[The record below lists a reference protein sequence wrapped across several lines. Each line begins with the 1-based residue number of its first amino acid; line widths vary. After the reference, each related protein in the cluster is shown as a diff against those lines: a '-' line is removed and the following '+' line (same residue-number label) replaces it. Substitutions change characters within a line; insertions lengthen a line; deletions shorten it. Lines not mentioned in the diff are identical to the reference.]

1 MADGEK
7 TEKATPKKLREAR
20 EKGQV
25 AKSAEL
31 AGAIVLL
38 SAVLFFYF
46 KYNSM
51 IADSLSMMRHY
62 YNMQPFE
69 FNIANVASLFRD
81 ALSIFIKLLMPFMV
95 ILVVVSVLA
104 NVAQFGFLFTTKPL
118 EFKMDKLN
126 PINGLKNMFSLKA
139 FGEMVK
145 SILKIL
151 IVLYVAYLVIKS
163 EIIASPML
171 ISSSLKQSFYH
182 LLAALWNLMLYLV
195 LLIFLLSIMDFFSQ
209 RFVYMKNQRMSKFEI
224 KEEMKQMEGDPLIR
238 ARVKRLQREMAKRR
252 MMEAVKTATVV
263 ITNPT
268 HFAIALKYETSK
280 SNAPLVV
287 AKGVDSVALRIKEIA
302 VENDV
307 PTVEN
312 RTLVR
317 AMYRFCNVDKEIPEK
332 FYKAVAEI
340 IAYIWGKT

>member
-163 EIIASPML
+163 EIIAS
-171 ISSSLKQSFYH
+171 
-182 LLAALWNLMLYLV
+182 
-195 LLIFLLSIMDFFSQ
+195 
-209 RFVYMKNQRMSKFEI
+209 
-224 KEEMKQMEGDPLIR
+224 
-238 ARVKRLQREMAKRR
+238 
-252 MMEAVKTATVV
+252 
-263 ITNPT
+263 
-268 HFAIALKYETSK
+268 
-280 SNAPLVV
+280 
-287 AKGVDSVALRIKEIA
+287 
-302 VENDV
+302 
-307 PTVEN
+307 
-312 RTLVR
+312 
-317 AMYRFCNVDKEIPEK
+317 
-332 FYKAVAEI
+332 
-340 IAYIWGKT
+340 